1 MTSVSEYVFE
11 KFHVRKSKQQKDAFI
26 DYVKQFA
33 SEQGYSAKVEK
44 GAAGA
49 RNIVVGDPEKAK
61 AVYTAHYDTCARLP
75 FPNLITPKKFSF
87 YLIYQLLI
95 SAVIIVFLF
104 AVAFGFSLIAKLVCD
119 AMALGEEIASLL
131 MRLSWLVAYFLVF
144 FLLLNGPAN
153 KSTANDN
160 TSGVITLI
168 EIMQALPAD
177 KRDGIA
183 FVFFDLEEMGL
194 LGSSG
199 FAKLHKKTMKD
210 KLVLN
215 FDCVSDGETIL
226 FAVKNSAKKYIP
238 ALEASFIPDG
248 YFNVDIASKGVFYPS
263 DQANFKGGVGV
274 AALKY
279 SSKFRV
285 HYMDKIHTKHDT
297 VFSESN
303 IGFLTDG
310 AVRLTEHLN

>member
-1 MTSVSEYVFE
+1 MTSASEYVFE
-11 KFHVRKSKQQKDAFI
+11 KYHVRKSKKQKDAFI
-26 DYVKQFA
+26 DYIKQFA
-33 SEQGYSAKVEK
+33 SLQGYSAKIEK

-49 RNIVVGDPEKAK
+49 RNIVIGDPEKAK

-119 AMALGEEIASLL
+119 VMALGEEIASLL
-131 MRLSWLVAYFLVF
+131 MKLSWLVAYFLVF

-183 FVFFDLEEMGL
+183 FIFFDLEEMGL
-194 LGSSG
+194 LGSAG
-199 FAKLHKKTMKD
+199 FAKLHKKAMKD

-238 ALEASFIPDG
+238 ALEKSFISDG
-248 YFNVDIASKGVFYPS
+248 YFNVDIVSKGVFYPS
-263 DQANFKGGVGV
+263 DQANFKGGIGV

-279 SSKFRV
+279 SKKFRV
-285 HYMDKIHTKHDT
+285 HYMDKIHTKNDT

-303 IGFLTDG
+303 IKFLTDG

>member
-1 MTSVSEYVFE
+1 MTAVSEYVFE
-11 KFHVRKSKQQKDAFI
+11 KFHVRKSKKQKDAFI
-26 DYVKQFA
+26 DYVKKFA

-49 RNIVVGDPEKAK
+49 KNIVVGDPEKAK

-75 FPNLITPKKFSF
+75 FPNLITPKRFSI
-87 YLIYQLLI
+87 YLLYQLLI

-104 AVAFGFSLIAKLVCD
+104 AVAFAFSLIVKIIGD

-131 MRLSWLVAYFLVF
+131 MRLSWIVAYFLVF
-144 FLLLNGPAN
+144 YLLMNGPAN
-153 KSTANDN
+153 KNTANDN

-177 KRDGIA
+177 KRDEIA

-199 FAKLHKKTMKD
+199 FARLHKKAMKD

-238 ALEASFIPDG
+238 ALEASFIQDG
-248 YFNVDIASKGVFYPS
+248 FFNVDIASKGVFYPS

-297 VFSESN
+297 VFSVSN
-303 IGFLTDG
+303 IRFLTDG